1 MQEVQFLFFIF
12 YDKNE
17 TKGSRIEVGD
27 TCLLSDVSILSY
39 AKTRFVVRSYQAL
52 TCVWIWQG
60 LEYLHHDC
68 TPQILHRDV
77 KTNNILLDV
86 TYEAHLADFGI
97 AKIIEST
104 GSHDSTTVAGSLG
117 YMAPGEP
124 FSSETVMCTVL
135 ELGRFGIT
143 EITHVHDWASG
154 KKRVI
159 GNGD

>member
-1 MQEVQFLFFIF
+1 M
-12 YDKNE
+12 
-17 TKGSRIEVGD
+17 
-27 TCLLSDVSILSY
+27 
-39 AKTRFVVRSYQAL
+39 

-104 GSHDSTTVAGSLG
+104 ASHDSTTVAGSLG

-124 FSSETVMCTVL
+124 FSSEMVMCTVL
-135 ELGRFGIT
+135 ELGRFGST
-143 EITHVHDWASG
+143 EITHMHDWASG
-154 KKRVI
+154 KKWAI
-159 GNGD
+159 GIGD